1 MSQRNVIILTAGLTG
16 SSVVAGLLKNA
27 GYWAG
32 SETVKKSDYDT
43 VENRDLIAM
52 NDRLLKEVEYPERFD
67 RVFRREQ
74 VDQAIARMDEVD
86 AEPYRQFIQECNC
99 HEPWIWKDPRLYLTI
114 RFWATMLDRDRLQM
128 IILKR
133 EFSQV
138 WVSHILRRQI
148 QTPSYLRN
156 YLDGIARLLIEFVED
171 YGSYWLQLTYEDIL
185 LKPEYTLQR
194 LESFLGTHISVD
206 DLQRTYRGRLYR
218 RHYGIVDYMHAIL
231 IYSKNYAM
239 GAALRATNR

>member
-16 SSVVAGLLKNA
+16 SSVIAGMLKNA

-43 VENRDLIAM
+43 FENRDLIAM

-74 VDQAIARMDEVD
+74 VDQAIARMEKVD

-114 RFWATMLDRDRLQM
+114 RFWAMMLDHDRLQA
-128 IILKR
+128 IVLTR

-138 WVSHILRRQI
+138 WVSHTLRRQI
-148 QTPSYLRN
+148 QTPAYLRN
-156 YLDGIARLLIEFVED
+156 YMDGITRLLVECVEE
-171 YGSYWLQLTYEDIL
+171 YGLCWLQLTYEDIL

-194 LESFLGTHISVD
+194 LESFLGINISLD
-206 DLQRTYRGRLYR
+206 DLRRTYRGRLYR

-231 IYSKNYAM
+231 IYAKN
-239 GAALRATNR
+239 LW